1 MADTIDV
8 EGIIADNAAA
18 RAALMLAFDA
28 VPAARRIETWYGDWS
43 LKDLVVHLAAWQES
57 WAAGMDQ
64 IARGERPQLP
74 EYEGDDDAFNAAR
87 VAEHD
92 GDSWESAVRWLRESR
107 ERHEEAARGM
117 RAVAPAER
125 LAPGRTAHNFV
136 AGPGTHDR
144 EHIPAILEWRQAE
157 GL

>member
-1 MADTIDV
+1 MAEPIEV
-8 EGIIADNAAA
+8 EGIIAGNAAA
-18 RAALMLAFDA
+18 RAGFMQAIDA
-28 VPAARRIETWYGDWS
+28 IPGARRVEAWYGDWS
-43 LKDLVVHLAAWQES
+43 LKDLVVHLAAWQQA
-57 WAAGMDQ
+57 WATGMEQ

-74 EYEGDDDAFNAAR
+74 GYEGDDDAFNAAR
-87 VAEHD
+87 VAEHS
-92 GDSWESAVRWLRESR
+92 GDSWESALGWLRTSR

-117 RAVAPAER
+117 SEAVPAER

-144 EHIPAILEWRQAE
+144 EHIPAILEWRKRE